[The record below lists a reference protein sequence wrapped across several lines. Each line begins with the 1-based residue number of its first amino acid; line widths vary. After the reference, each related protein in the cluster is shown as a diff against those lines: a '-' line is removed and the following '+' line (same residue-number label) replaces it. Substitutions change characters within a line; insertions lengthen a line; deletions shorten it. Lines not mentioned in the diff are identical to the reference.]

1 MRIHCVLFWIGV
13 KSVIRQSPYY
23 IKRFSVN
30 LPAIAFENDHA
41 FVLIVFDTFRE
52 GSDHLF

>member
-1 MRIHCVLFWIGV
+1 MFDCTIQAIGV